1 MESRTPPP
9 YATDDRQRHF
19 RRAGL
24 RAMAVFGPLAAAVA
38 ALAAVGARWLEGGP
52 LDFLAGPWLPYV
64 AGLPAIPFLAGL
76 AVYVTGR
83 PFRELAAAW
92 DELQGWQRGVLGL
105 LIVLVAAAVIVG
117 GVGIVLARLTAG
129 R

>member
-1 MESRTPPP
+1 MEARTPPP

-24 RAMAVFGPLAAAVA
+24 RAMAVFGPLAAAIA
-38 ALAAVGARWLEGGP
+38 ALAAVGARWLEGSA

-64 AGLPAIPFLAGL
+64 AALPAIPFLAGL

-92 DELQGWQRGVLGL
+92 DELRGWQRGVLGI
-105 LIVLVAAAVIVG
+105 LIVLVAAAAILG
-117 GVGIVLARLTAG
+117 GVALVLARLTSAG
-129 R
+129 